1 MPGMRRRACLY
12 RPVSAIRTPY
22 FRSGRLPAPAMHVPE
37 ELRRGYPITR
47 FSQDGRARIGAYDG
61 VTKPGLNHDRTD
73 EPSTMSTIP
82 PPTTGASPIP
92 VSDLVE
98 PAYAVSPDTVIR
110 DIKPA
115 LEGDDPVS
123 CLVVVKDKRPLG
135 LVMSIHLDRALS
147 QQYGVALFYKKP
159 ISQIMDTTPLVVP
172 MDAPVE
178 SVASQ
183 AMSRSAHNI
192 YDHLIVVNE
201 AGVYQG
207 IVSVQEMLIT
217 LSSMQQRR
225 TLQMMEVLEKLRG
238 EVAER
243 KRAQQDLLKSKK
255 TTEYMNRKLRLAYER
270 LQEVDKM
277 KTDFLS
283 TVSHELRTPLTS
295 VLGFAEM
302 VHQKLRETVFPLV
315 PEDNA
320 KGMRAVKS
328 IDRNVGIIYTE
339 SQRLTEL
346 INDVL
351 DIAKMEAGKI
361 EWKNEPV
368 HIAEVA
374 RQAADATNS
383 LFSKGNLSLEL
394 DIEDNLPELIGDP
407 HRLVQVVINLLSNA
421 VKFTKEGGVT
431 CRVRQEEKT
440 VRVDVRDTGVGIAP
454 DDLEKV
460 FDKFKQV
467 GDTLTDKPTGTGL
480 GLSICRQIVERH
492 GGSIWVES
500 VPGQGSTFSF
510 TLPIAPPIERK
521 RALNLAPLLQRIK
534 AHSELSETA
543 GSVERP
549 TVLVVD
555 DDDSIREYLSQLL
568 QDKGYEVDTAVDGMD
583 ALKHVSA
590 KLPDLIV
597 LDIMMPV
604 MDGMETARQL
614 KSNPE
619 TSAIPIII
627 LTIEG
632 DPEEGFRLGVDRF
645 FTKPLVRKEFLAD
658 LAMLTRKDGSKTVLI
673 VETTPARA
681 SALSEVI
688 AQHGYDVHEAYS
700 AEDAVMKAE
709 TLQPGVVVANAN
721 LARKNDLPRRIRYDL
736 GLETSY
742 IVLVGEKK
750 KQQEPATT

>member
-1 MPGMRRRACLY
+1 
-12 RPVSAIRTPY
+12 
-22 FRSGRLPAPAMHVPE
+22 
-37 ELRRGYPITR
+37 
-47 FSQDGRARIGAYDG
+47 
-61 VTKPGLNHDRTD
+61 
-73 EPSTMSTIP
+73 MSTTP
-82 PPTTGASPIP
+82 PPTAGANPVPI
-92 VSDLVE
+92 SDLVE
-98 PAYAVSPDTVIR
+98 PAYAVSPDTIIR

-159 ISQIMDTTPLVVP
+159 IAQIMDTAPLVVSLA
-172 MDAPVE
+172 APVE
-178 SVASQ
+178 SAASQ
-183 AMSRSAHNI
+183 AMSRPARNI
-192 YDHLIVVNE
+192 YDHLIVVDE
-201 AGVYQG
+201 AGLYQG

-225 TLQMMEVLEKLRG
+225 TLQMMEVMDKLRS
-238 EVAER
+238 EVVER

-302 VHQKLRETVFPLV
+302 VHQKLRDTIIPLL

-320 KGMRAVKS
+320 KAMRAAKS
-328 IDRNVGIIYTE
+328 VDRNVGIIHME

-351 DIAKMEAGKI
+351 DIAKMEAGRI
-361 EWKNEPV
+361 EWKSEPMD
-368 HIAEVA
+368 VA
-374 RQAADATNS
+374 SIVRQAADATNS
-383 LFSKGNLSLEL
+383 LFAKSGLPLEI
-394 DIEDNLPELIGDP
+394 DVEDEIPSLIGDP
-407 HRLVQVVINLLSNA
+407 HRLMQVVINLLSNA
-421 VKFTKEGGVT
+421 VKFTKQGRIT
-431 CRVRQEEKT
+431 CRAYLEGER
-440 VRVDVRDTGVGIAP
+440 VRVDVTDTGVGIAP
-454 DDLEKV
+454 DDLDKV
-460 FDKFKQV
+460 FEKFKQV

-480 GLSICRQIVERH
+480 GLSICKQIVERH
-492 GGSIWVES
+492 GGEIWVES
-500 VPGQGSTFSF
+500 IPGLGSTFSF
-510 TLPIAPPIERK
+510 TVPTAPPRERK
-521 RALNLAPLLQRIK
+521 RSLNLAPLLQRIK

-543 GSVERP
+543 GTQVRP

-568 QDKGYEVDTAVDGMD
+568 TDQGYDVDTAVDGMD
-583 ALKHVSA
+583 ALKRVSA
-590 KLPDLIV
+590 KPPDIIV
-597 LDIMMPV
+597 LDIMMPN
-604 MDGMETARQL
+604 MDGMETARRL
-614 KSNPE
+614 KENPE
-619 TSAIPIII
+619 TASLPIII

-645 FTKPLVRKEFLAD
+645 FTKPLVRKEFLSD
-658 LAMLTRKDGSKTVLI
+658 LATLTRKDGSRTVLI

-681 SALSEVI
+681 GALSEVI
-688 AQHGYDVHEAYS
+688 GQHGYNVEEAYS
-700 AEDAVMKAE
+700 ADEALEKAE
-709 TLQPGVVVANAN
+709 LLRPGVVVANAE
-721 LARKNDLPRRIRYDL
+721 LARSSDLPRRIRYDL
-736 GLETSY
+736 GMETAY

-750 KQQEPATT
+750 RHKEPAAT